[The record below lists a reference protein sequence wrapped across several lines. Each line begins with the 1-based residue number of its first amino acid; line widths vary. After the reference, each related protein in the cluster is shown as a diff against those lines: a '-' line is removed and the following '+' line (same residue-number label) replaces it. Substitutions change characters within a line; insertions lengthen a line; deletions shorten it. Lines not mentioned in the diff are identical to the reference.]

1 MIKVPFSLLH
11 AERQRRKSYKPVA
24 SFSTCI
30 FPFIV
35 TIMNSKDQRAYLHAR
50 AFQVRRLFDPNAAR
64 PSQEEPLCPSP
75 RSTIDL
81 VSIFTPGSVPRSI
94 SSTHS
99 LRKHHLPHAFTDRE
113 EKSLAEEVLEKAR
126 KEVAASHLELRLP
139 DTSKRLTEPS
149 RPATQRYAQCE
160 RIRLSTSG
168 AGRPKVQP
176 FALRKSQTAP
186 GLSKRFIAE
195 FRKTKLV
202 GKYHDFYRKY
212 FQAQLESF
220 VQRTDSDI
228 KDAEMR
234 LSLNEL
240 RKYTH
245 QDETRMKSKTVR
257 EAVDAF
263 KQEKLVFVYGSE
275 FRGRYI
281 SKTHGDILKS

>member
-1 MIKVPFSLLH
+1 
-11 AERQRRKSYKPVA
+11 
-24 SFSTCI
+24 
-30 FPFIV
+30 
-35 TIMNSKDQRAYLHAR
+35 MNSKDQRAYLHAR

-64 PSQEEPLCPSP
+64 PSQEEPICPSP
-75 RSTIDL
+75 RSAIDL
-81 VSIFTPGSVPRSI
+81 VSIFTPGSVSRSI

-113 EKSLAEEVLEKAR
+113 EYSLAEEVLEKAR
-126 KEVAASHLELRLP
+126 KEVAASHIELRLP
-139 DTSKRLTEPS
+139 DASKRLTEPS
-149 RPATQRYAQCE
+149 RPTTQRYAQGE
-160 RIRLSTSG
+160 RVRMSTTSG
-168 AGRPKVQP
+168 AGRPSVQP
-176 FALRKSQTAP
+176 FALRKSHTSP
-186 GLSKRFIAE
+186 GISKRFIAE

-202 GKYHDFYRKY
+202 GKYHDLYRKY
-212 FQAQLESF
+212 FQTQLESL

-245 QDETRMKSKTVR
+245 QDETRMKSKIVR